1 MDLDCR
7 EQIISEDYADLLV
20 SYVSSASIEESGYCY
35 SIITNNIAVVY
46 VPLEDLPSDYL
57 HVFDYSVNPSC
68 YGSMDIPSVE
78 ASGVDTVRT
87 LPATNLQGQ
96 SVLVGIIDT
105 GIDYT
110 HDVFRHADGSS
121 RIISI
126 WDQTIQDGNPP
137 PGFDYGT
144 EYLQSEINAA
154 LQAPDPYSLVPTRDN
169 VGHGTF
175 LAGIAAGNTV
185 VEENFSG
192 VAPDSDIVVVKLKT
206 AKNYLKVFNRIPE
219 QATAYQ
225 ENDIMVGASY
235 LIEVSRQLQRPI
247 SLCIGVGTNQG
258 AHDDAGILSSFLA
271 NIATIN
277 GIAISVAAGNEGN
290 QGHHYN
296 SLISNTQDSDTVEV
310 RVGPDEYGFSMEL
323 WGEAPGT
330 FSIDILS
337 PTGEFIP
344 RIPAR
349 INESREVR
357 FIFEETILNIDYFL
371 IESRSGDQ
379 LILVRFLYPTEGIWR
394 FRVYAS
400 GDLDLNYHIWL
411 PISDFITESTFFTE
425 PTPTTTITSPGNSST
440 PMTVTAYDITNNS
453 IYLNAS
459 RGFSRSGIIN
469 PDFAAPGVNLIG
481 PTINNA
487 YTIRSGSSV
496 ATAHNTGIAALLLEW
511 GVSRGFLTNISTVEI
526 KNMLIR
532 GAIRDPNFDY
542 PNPNWGY
549 GIINLYNT
557 FINIRGDI

>member
-469 PDFAAPGVNLIG
+469 PDFAAP
-481 PTINNA
+481 
-487 YTIRSGSSV
+487 
-496 ATAHNTGIAALLLEW
+496 
-511 GVSRGFLTNISTVEI
+511 
-526 KNMLIR
+526 
-532 GAIRDPNFDY
+532 
-542 PNPNWGY
+542 
-549 GIINLYNT
+549 
-557 FINIRGDI
+557 